1 MLNILKL
8 QSGVRLAWR
17 TPFFSTILREVHDRK
32 VNYYDVLG
40 VGKYA
45 DVTEIKMAYFKMAKR
60 FHPDTNK
67 TVDAKQ
73 MFELV
78 AEAYAVL
85 SDENLKANYDETG
98 EAYER
103 YGGRSEGPGRQS
115 TDSSYTPEQM
125 YSRIFNC
132 DQTHTSDSEIP
143 RETFSANESG
153 EDISR
158 DYVVNLSLEEAITG
172 TMICLYIRVAGVCNK
187 CDGSRAEMGYTGKS
201 CPYCEGT
208 GFETIKTGHIV
219 GRKECS
225 YCNGEKIFYK
235 FKCIEC
241 EGIGRTLYSRPFY
254 INIPPG
260 SEHGQLLK
268 FEIDWEILEI
278 PEDEDEK
285 KREIY
290 VTLNV
295 KDSNVFRRDGM
306 DLYSHLRLTPA
317 LALLGG
323 NVEYEGLTRSCD
335 LDIRSGTSSHT
346 TLVIDQ
352 AGVHTEFYKG
362 DHHLTAV
369 VKVPK
374 ELSWRQRRLLMRF
387 AMLDTQETGAVTGIG
402 GELDHKYVVN
412 VQEPDYISNVICKT
426 SLLNEEEPTLYH
438 KLKLRLDE
446 FIKKMPLVNQ
456 AL

>member
-1 MLNILKL
+1 MYNFLKL
-8 QSGVRLAWR
+8 QSGFRLAR
-17 TPFFSTILREVHDRK
+17 RAPFYTSIVREIHNRNL
-32 VNYYDVLG
+32 NYYDVLG
-40 VGKYA
+40 VGKHA
-45 DVTEIKMAYFKMAKR
+45 DPIEIKMAYFKMAKR

-85 SDENLKANYDETG
+85 SDEKLKADYDETG

-103 YGGRSEGPGRQS
+103 YGGRSEGPSRQS
-115 TDSSYTPEQM
+115 TDTTYTPEQM

-132 DQTHTSDSEIP
+132 DETRSSSREIP
-143 RETFSANESG
+143 REDFSVNYSG

-158 DYVVNLSLEEAITG
+158 EYVVNLTMEEAITG
-172 TMICLYIRVAGVCNK
+172 TMACLYINVSGVCNK
-187 CDGSRAEMGYTGKS
+187 CGGSRAELGYTGKS

-225 YCNGEKIFYK
+225 YCNGDKIFYK
-235 FKCIEC
+235 YKCTEC
-241 EGIGRTLYSRPFY
+241 EGIGRTLYTRPFY
-254 INIPPG
+254 VNVPPG

-268 FEIDWEILEI
+268 FEIDWEFLEI
-278 PEDEDEK
+278 PEDKREE

-317 LALLGG
+317 IALLGG
-323 NVEYEGLTRSCD
+323 HLEYEGLTHSCD

-346 TLVIDQ
+346 TFVIDQ
-352 AGVHTEFYKG
+352 AGVHSEFCKG
-362 DHHLTAV
+362 NHHLIAV

-374 ELSWRQRRLLMRF
+374 ELSWRQRRLLRRF
-387 AMLDTQETGAVTGIG
+387 ALLDTSYTGAVTGIG
-402 GELDHKYVVN
+402 GELDHKYAVN
-412 VQEPDYISNVICKT
+412 VQEPDFISNTICKS

-438 KLKLRLDE
+438 KLKLKLDE
-446 FIKKMPLVNQ
+446 FMKKIPFVHQNF
-456 AL
+456 